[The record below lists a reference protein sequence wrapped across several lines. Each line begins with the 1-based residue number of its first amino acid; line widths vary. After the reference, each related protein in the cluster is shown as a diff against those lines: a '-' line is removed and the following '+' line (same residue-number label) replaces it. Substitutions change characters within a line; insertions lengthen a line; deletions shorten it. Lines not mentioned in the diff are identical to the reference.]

1 VTHTPTPQ
9 PKAAPPDAR
18 WSPHEAA
25 AFYGVEGWGQGY
37 FSVSDAGHVLAHPTR
52 EPHRRIDLYRVVQ
65 ELAERGLETP
75 LLIRFADAS
84 ARRVADLHEA
94 FSHAIDEMAYPA
106 AYRCVYPIKTNQ
118 QRHVVD
124 EFHEAGRAF
133 GFGLECGSKPELL
146 AVLGMVDDNHTPIVC
161 NGFKDRDYAEA
172 IVLSAAMG
180 RDIHPVIE
188 QAGELDLLLDAA
200 ERHGVTL
207 SIGARVKLASR
218 GSGKWQESGGTKS
231 KFGLTV
237 SELLALLETLKGRG
251 LAESF
256 RLLHFHIGSQIDS
269 IAHVKSA
276 VTEASRVYVE
286 LKKLGAGLDTL
297 DIGGG
302 LAVDYDGCN
311 TRTDA
316 SMNYDLQ
323 EYANGIVYHVK
334 DVCDR
339 AGVACPTLLS
349 ESGRALVAYHSVL
362 ITDTLGVFTR
372 DATMPELTEDELDQL
387 PGAVRMVVEAYR
399 DLEPDNC
406 LEYFHDAQAAWQ
418 DAQNLF
424 RLGHCSLEHRA
435 VAERCYAA
443 VCGRV
448 MQHARQAAPTTAERD
463 AIETELA
470 DTVFIN
476 LSVFQSLP
484 DHWAIGQRFPV
495 MPIHRLTE
503 RPTRRSVLA
512 DITCDSD
519 GGINQFAGSEGSR
532 NTLLLHEPPP
542 PGERY
547 LLGFFLVGAYQE
559 ILGDLHNLFGDTNA
573 VHVRLAPA
581 DREDDA
587 PIIEEII
594 EGDSIDE
601 VLRYVQYDP
610 AELRAWVRASVRAA
624 RESSRLS
631 PQQADR
637 MMQLYDHMLKGR
649 TYLT

>member
-1 VTHTPTPQ
+1 LQWTTDD
-9 PKAAPPDAR
+9 AA
-18 WSPHEAA
+18 EL
-25 AFYGVEGWGQGY
+25 YGTEGWGQGY
-37 FSVSDAGHVLAHPTR
+37 FSISPDGHAIAHPTR
-52 EPHRRIDLYRVVQ
+52 EPHRSIDLYRLVD

-75 LLIRFADAS
+75 MLIRFADAS
-84 ARRVADLHEA
+84 ARRVADLSEA
-94 FSHAIDEMAYPA
+94 FSHAIEEMGYSGD
-106 AYRCVYPIKTNQ
+106 YRCVYPIKTNQ
-118 QRHVVD
+118 QRHVVE

-146 AVLGMVDDNHTPIVC
+146 AVLGVVDDNNTPIVC

-172 IVLSAAMG
+172 VVLAAAMG
-180 RDIHPVIE
+180 RQIFPVIE
-188 QAGELDLLLDAA
+188 QANELHLLLDAA
-200 ERHGVTL
+200 ERHGTTINL
-207 SIGARVKLASR
+207 GARVKLASR

-237 SELLALLETLKGRG
+237 SELLALLDELKQRG
-251 LAESF
+251 LAD
-256 RLLHFHIGSQIDS
+256 RLKLLHFHIGSQIDS

-276 VTEASRVYVE
+276 VTEAARVFVE
-286 LKKLGAGLDTL
+286 LRRLGAGLEVL

-302 LAVDYDGCN
+302 LAVDYDGSKA
-311 TRTDA
+311 RGDA

-334 DVCDR
+334 DVCDQ
-339 AGVACPTLLS
+339 AGQPCPTLLS

-362 ITDTLGVFTR
+362 ITDTLGVFTK
-372 DATMPELTEDELDQL
+372 DATMPELTDEAWEQL

-399 DLEPDNC
+399 DMEPDNC

-418 DAQNLF
+418 DTQNLF

-443 VCGRV
+443 VCGKV
-448 MQHARQAAPTTAERD
+448 MQHARQAAPTSEERE
-463 AIETELA
+463 AIERELA

-495 MPIHRLTE
+495 MPIHRLNE

-519 GGINQFAGSEGSR
+519 GRIDRFAGGNASR
-532 NTLLLHEPPP
+532 NTLLLHEQPAHR
-542 PGERY
+542 GRY
-547 LLGFFLVGAYQE
+547 LLGVFLVGAYQE

-573 VHVRLAPA
+573 VHVRLPP
-581 DREDDA
+581 DGSDDP

-601 VLRYVQYDP
+601 VLRYVQYEP

-624 RESSRLS
+624 KEQNKLTA
-631 PQQADR
+631 QQADR
-637 MMQLYDHMLKGR
+637 LLQLYDHMLKGR